1 MEKKKEREAKNLGV
15 SSEDYVHLENL
26 LALLDECPPDSVNF
40 SKKFKLKT
48 KFTPSFSDFSNLEVF
63 VNLVTSEI
71 ESIRNKDLQWESNLS
86 QAEQLAL
93 KELQDV
99 RNIVI
104 KQSDKG
110 GNLVI
115 MNRDEYVAMC
125 MVHLNDND
133 GYRKLGCDP
142 TQLFTRDLQTLL
154 TQGVQL
160 KLISDDNFKFLLP
173 KYPTIPTLYCLPK
186 THKSLVSPPGRPIV
200 SGNNSLTEHISEF
213 VDCYLR
219 PLVLDTPSYIRDTQ
233 HVLQKLSEIHVLP
246 GDILVSLDV
255 VSLYNNIPHSV
266 GLRAT
271 QHFLKSKYSDQD
283 TEFILSLLDYILN
296 HNYFLFQNQFYL
308 QTRGT
313 AMGTSCAPSY
323 ANLYLA
329 WWEKLIVFSTEMTR
343 FSMYVKNW
351 MRYIDDILFVWQG
364 SIEMLNEWL
373 ALLNNNDIGLSL
385 TLVIGGNSIEF
396 LDLNIFI
403 N

>member
-1 MEKKKEREAKNLGV
+1 MGLQRETSERLPLKKVVTNLSLNSIINLSSFNLLPRHRSLLEKGLSFVPTPHFNKFGWIKDLNLFARRLALHLFMEKKKEREAKNLGV

-40 SKKFKLKT
+40 SKKFKQKT

-115 MNRDEYVAMC
+115 MDRDEYVAMC

-142 TQLFTRDLQTLL
+142 TQLFTKDLQILL

-219 PLVLDTPSYIRDTQ
+219 PLVL
-233 HVLQKLSEIHVLP
+233 
-246 GDILVSLDV
+246 
-255 VSLYNNIPHSV
+255 
-266 GLRAT
+266 
-271 QHFLKSKYSDQD
+271 
-283 TEFILSLLDYILN
+283 
-296 HNYFLFQNQFYL
+296 
-308 QTRGT
+308 
-313 AMGTSCAPSY
+313 
-323 ANLYLA
+323 
-329 WWEKLIVFSTEMTR
+329 
-343 FSMYVKNW
+343 
-351 MRYIDDILFVWQG
+351 
-364 SIEMLNEWL
+364 
-373 ALLNNNDIGLSL
+373 
-385 TLVIGGNSIEF
+385 
-396 LDLNIFI
+396 
-403 N
+403 